1 MILDRLNDKQREAAS
16 RIDGPLL
23 ILAGAGSGKT
33 STMTSRIAYM
43 VEQGISPYN
52 ILAVTFTNKAAAEM
66 RGRVEEL
73 TGRCEDMWIMTFH
86 AMCLRILRMHCE
98 RIGYGHNFVIYDGTD
113 QKTIVKN
120 ILKEQ
125 NINDKEFS
133 APYLLSI
140 ISSCKEKAVTPEQ
153 YKADMEENF
162 KTKIIYN
169 VFQAYEEQLKSNNAM
184 DFDDLLLNTV
194 RLFEQDEAVLMKYQ
208 NRFRYIMVDE
218 YQDTNR
224 MQYRLVK
231 MLAEEHHN
239 LCVVGDDDQC
249 IYQWRGA
256 DIRNILD
263 FEKDFPEAKVI
274 KLEQNYRSAGNIL
287 AAAHSVICNNRGR
300 KSKKLWTEKEAGE
313 KILYRRA
320 DSEKDEAAFISPS
333 FTGSTLNPETLRRL

>member
-194 RLFEQDEAVLMKYQ
+194 RLLSRTKP
-208 NRFRYIMVDE
+208 
-218 YQDTNR
+218 
-224 MQYRLVK
+224 
-231 MLAEEHHN
+231 
-239 LCVVGDDDQC
+239 C
-249 IYQWRGA
+249 
-256 DIRNILD
+256 
-263 FEKDFPEAKVI
+263 
-274 KLEQNYRSAGNIL
+274 
-287 AAAHSVICNNRGR
+287 
-300 KSKKLWTEKEAGE
+300 
-313 KILYRRA
+313 
-320 DSEKDEAAFISPS
+320 
-333 FTGSTLNPETLRRL
+333 

>member
-86 AMCLRILRMHCE
+86 AMCLRILRYHCE
-98 RIGYGHNFVIYDGTD
+98 LIGYDHNFVIYDGTD

-125 NINDKEFS
+125 NVNDKEFGV
-133 APYLLSI
+133 PYLLSI
-140 ISSCKEKAVTPEQ
+140 ISNYKEKAVSADQ
-153 YKADMEENF
+153 YREMVESNF
-162 KTKIIYN
+162 KTKTIYN
-169 VFQAYEEQLKSNNAM
+169 VFKAYETQLLKNNAM

-194 RLFEQDEAVLMKYQ
+194 KLFEADEATLLKYQ
-208 NRFRYIMVDE
+208 RRFRYIMVDE
-218 YQDTNR
+218 YQDTNHI
-224 MQYRLVK
+224 QYKLIK
-231 MLAEEHHN
+231 MLAE
-239 LCVVGDDDQC
+239 V
-249 IYQWRGA
+249 
-256 DIRNILD
+256 
-263 FEKDFPEAKVI
+263 K
-274 KLEQNYRSAGNIL
+274 
-287 AAAHSVICNNRGR
+287 
-300 KSKKLWTEKEAGE
+300 
-313 KILYRRA
+313 
-320 DSEKDEAAFISPS
+320 
-333 FTGSTLNPETLRRL
+333 STLRSCFLPVPLRKNSPDGPFRRS